1 MLCFPSVKQTA
12 PARCLGMA
20 TVSLLGDA
28 EKPRALP
35 SVESCAFPSPQS
47 QCGMLSLRKPSPFS
61 RGDPASWSCAWV
73 QPAGLISELPSSKCR
88 GQMTLGTSVPGAGT
102 WACSALCSSP
112 WEMRM
117 ILQAT
122 MSEFESLGRGGRAKG
137 QQWLLGLGC
146 AWWGPGAA
154 HLQQEHKG
162 FGAGAVLG
170 PVLAVATWKS
180 RKSHGQN
187 SQGSCGFLSQSLL
200 LLLLTDPHPY
210 VMQVCCLLICQICWL
225 RCKWI
230 ETAGTSKLPNAQTG
244 TSSGYP

>member
-117 ILQAT
+117 ILQAR
-122 MSEFESLGRGGRAKG
+122 MSELVPGEGRQG
-137 QQWLLGLGC
+137 QGSAVAVGAGMCLVGSWCCSPAAGAQRIWCWGCPGPCPCCGHLEEQKVPWSEFPRELWLLVPIL
-146 AWWGPGAA
+146 AA
-154 HLQQEHKG
+154 
-162 FGAGAVLG
+162 
-170 PVLAVATWKS
+170 AVA
-180 RKSHGQN
+180 H
-187 SQGSCGFLSQSLL
+187 
-200 LLLLTDPHPY
+200 
-210 VMQVCCLLICQICWL
+210 
-225 RCKWI
+225 
-230 ETAGTSKLPNAQTG
+230 
-244 TSSGYP
+244 